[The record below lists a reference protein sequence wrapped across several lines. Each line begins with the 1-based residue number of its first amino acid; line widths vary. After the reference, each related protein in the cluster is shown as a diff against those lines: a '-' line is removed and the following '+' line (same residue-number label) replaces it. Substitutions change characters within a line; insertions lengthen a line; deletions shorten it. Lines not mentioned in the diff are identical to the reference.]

1 MPPRHTY
8 WTIIFGGQPT
18 SFRAGTQEELL
29 PTFRQI
35 QARHPDAVM
44 VWFARGRI
52 WKSEEEARE
61 ALLRARRPRP
71 DSSQHYPRGPRPD
84 PSQRDPRSPRPD
96 HSQRY
101 PRGPRPDPSQRD
113 PRSPR
118 PDPSQRDPRSP
129 RPEPNQRDPRRR
141 ERGWRPGGSHQDPR
155 DRFKV
160 PRDVKRA
167 RFVAKARR
175 DRIHPRPPKKK
186 DDE

>member
-18 SFRAGTQEELL
+18 AFRSATREDLL

-35 QARHPDAVM
+35 QAKHPDATM

-61 ALLRARRPRP
+61 ALLRSRRPRP
-71 DSSQHYPRGPRPD
+71 DPRYQREPRTPRPDQHDSRTPWPGQRDRRGPRPD
-84 PSQRDPRSPRPD
+84 QHNPRARRPDQRDPRSD
-96 HSQRY
+96 
-101 PRGPRPDPSQRD
+101 QRD
-113 PRSPR
+113 PRAPR
-118 PDPSQRDPRSP
+118 PRTRD
-129 RPEPNQRDPRRR
+129 
-141 ERGWRPGGSHQDPR
+141 WRPGGTHQDPR
-155 DRFKV
+155 QQFKV

-167 RFVAKARR
+167 RFKAKARR
-175 DRIHPRPPKKK
+175 DRMYPRPPKKK

>member
-61 ALLRARRPRP
+61 ALLRARRPQPDARYRP
-71 DSSQHYPRGPRPD
+71 DARAPWRDRQDPRGPRPELR
-84 PSQRDPRSPRPD
+84 QRDPRTLRPEPG
-96 HSQRY
+96 QRD
-101 PRGPRPDPSQRD
+101 PRGPRPEPGQRD
-113 PRSPR
+113 PGR
-118 PDPSQRDPRSP
+118 RD
-129 RPEPNQRDPRRR
+129 
-141 ERGWRPGGSHQDPR
+141 RGWRPGGAHQDPR

-167 RFVAKARR
+167 RFKAKARR